1 MGVDGDGEESPGRAN
16 EEVDLHQLTLEE
28 IRLRYQEE
36 DQRRTA
42 VEAKIGT
49 VLTVDAII
57 ISVTGVFS
65 NINFILGTAIV
76 LALLSVYIGIRA
88 LWVRDYSNPGRDI
101 EDYLRYIDQ
110 PRDKV
115 QRKMVI
121 DYITAITGNEETD
134 DPELYQKG
142 NRTKNDEK
150 FDMLDKCLK
159 LTLSSLGCV
168 LLHPITALF

>member
-1 MGVDGDGEESPGRAN
+1 MDVNEEGKESSGGVN

-36 DQRRTA
+36 EQRRTA
-42 VEAKIGT
+42 VEAKIST

-57 ISVTGVFS
+57 VSVTGVFS
-65 NINFILGTAIV
+65 DINFIFGTAIV

-115 QRKMVI
+115 QRKIVI
-121 DYITAITGNEETD
+121 DYITAIAGNEAND

-159 LTLSSLGCV
+159 LTLFSLGCV
-168 LLHPITALF
+168 LLHSITALF

>member
-1 MGVDGDGEESPGRAN
+1 MCVDEDGKQSSDRVN

-36 DQRRTA
+36 EQRRTA
-42 VEAKIGT
+42 VEAKIST

-57 ISVTGVFS
+57 VSVTGVFS
-65 NINFILGTAIV
+65 DINFILGIAIV

-88 LWVRDYSNPGRDI
+88 LWVRDYSNPGRDV
-101 EDYLRYIDQ
+101 EDYLKYIDQ
-110 PRDKV
+110 PRDKI
-115 QRKMVI
+115 QRKIVI
-121 DYITAITGNEETD
+121 DYITAITGNEVVD

-150 FDMLDKCLK
+150 FDILDKCLK
-159 LTLSSLGCV
+159 LTLFSLGCV
-168 LLHPITALF
+168 LLHPIPMLF